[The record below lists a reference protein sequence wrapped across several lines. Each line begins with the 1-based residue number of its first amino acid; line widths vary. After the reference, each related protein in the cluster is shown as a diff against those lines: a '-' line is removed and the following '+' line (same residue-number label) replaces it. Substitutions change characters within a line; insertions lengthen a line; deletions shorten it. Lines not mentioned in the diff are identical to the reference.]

1 MRDMKRVVMWMA
13 GALVS
18 FSALAVSIRSL
29 SHGLNVYEI
38 LAVRNV
44 GGLVALL
51 GYALARRERVAGP
64 FPLRIHLL
72 RNVFHFGGQTA
83 WSYGITVLPLATVF
97 SLEFTSPAW
106 TTLLAVLFLGE
117 RLTAAR
123 LGAVVLGFIGVMVI
137 LRPGIEGFQPAAL
150 IVLGAAACF
159 GVQLTTTKFL
169 TGTNSVLTIM
179 VWMNLMQLPMYLGV
193 NVATGGPLWFG
204 GLLSWAEAPAL
215 AVLCVAGLLAHVCLT
230 NAFRYGDAIMVVP
243 GAVLRIP
250 VIATVG
256 MLLYGERFDPVILLG
271 AAIIV
276 SGIAWNL
283 YDSRRRAG

>member
-29 SHGLNVYEI
+29 AHGLNVFEI
-38 LAVRNV
+38 LAIRNV
-44 GGLVALL
+44 GGLVVLL
-51 GYALARRERVAGP
+51 AYALATRAKVAGP

-72 RNVFHFGGQTA
+72 RNIFHFGGQTA

-106 TTLLAVLFLGE
+106 TTILAVLFLRE
-117 RLTAAR
+117 RLTVAR

-137 LRPGIEGFQPAAL
+137 LRPGIESFQPAAL

-169 TGTNSVLTIM
+169 TGSNSVLTIM
-179 VWMNLMQLPMYLGV
+179 VWMNLMQLPMYLAV
-193 NVATGGPLWFG
+193 NAATGGPLWFG
-204 GLLSWAEAPAL
+204 NLITWPMAPAL
-215 AVLCVAGLLAHVCLT
+215 AALCVAGLMAHVCLT

-243 GAVLRIP
+243 IDFLRIP

-256 MLLYGERFDPVILLG
+256 MVLYGETFDPVILLG

-283 YDSRRRAG
+283 HDSRRRAA